1 MTDKQTDRQTDR
13 QTGRQME
20 RQIDNRQTQY
30 RKESV
35 YVHVGPTYLMSHCL
49 PFASPTANR
58 NSTAIAKLTLKPK
71 AAEKRP
77 RSKQL
82 VMITGFLPFLSA
94 TAPHT

>member
-1 MTDKQTDRQTDR
+1 MHLKSQ
-13 QTGRQME
+13 
-20 RQIDNRQTQY
+20 
-30 RKESV
+30 
-35 YVHVGPTYLMSHCL
+35 CL